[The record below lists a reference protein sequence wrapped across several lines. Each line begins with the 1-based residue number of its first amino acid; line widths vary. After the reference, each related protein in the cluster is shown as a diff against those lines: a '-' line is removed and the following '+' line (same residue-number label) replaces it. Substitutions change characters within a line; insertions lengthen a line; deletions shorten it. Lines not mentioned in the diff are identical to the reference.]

1 MLENHVVVLSTVP
14 DQKSA
19 EKIAAALV
27 KERLAAC
34 VNLVPGLTSIYI
46 WKEELKREPECLLI
60 IKSTAGRF
68 EALRERL
75 RALHPYETPEILAL
89 PVSHGDPNYLG
100 WLTQNSRGS

>member
-19 EKIAAALV
+19 EKIAATLV

-46 WKEELKREPECLLI
+46 WKDELKREPEYLLI
-60 IKSTAGRF
+60 IKTTAGRF
-68 EALRERL
+68 EALRQRL
-75 RALHPYETPEILAL
+75 RTLHPYETPEILAL
-89 PVSHGDPNYLG
+89 PVSHGDPDYLG
-100 WLTQNSRGS
+100 WLAQYTRGS